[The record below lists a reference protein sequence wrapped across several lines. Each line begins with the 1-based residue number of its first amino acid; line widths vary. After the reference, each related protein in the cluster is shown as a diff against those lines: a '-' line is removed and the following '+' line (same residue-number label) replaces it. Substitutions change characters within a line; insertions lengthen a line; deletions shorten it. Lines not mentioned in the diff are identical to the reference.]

1 MMNTLLKPF
10 KFIGKYLGFVIKSI
24 VNFVRSKKFLQRDKL
39 LHFFICMSIAALFIT
54 PIIGANVYI
63 TSAIVVVAAVGRE
76 MYGKLINSKNKFDFW
91 DMGMSLA
98 GGFSFII
105 LYILNT

>member
-1 MMNTLLKPF
+1 MIDTLLKPF
-10 KFIGKYLGFVIKSI
+10 KFLGKYLGFAI
-24 VNFVRSKKFLQRDKL
+24 VSLVDFVRSKKFLQRDKL

-54 PIIGANVYI
+54 PIIEANVYI

-76 MYGKLINSKNKFDFW
+76 LYGKLISSKNKFDFW
-91 DMGMSLA
+91 DMFMSLI
-98 GGFSFII
+98 GGFSFIV